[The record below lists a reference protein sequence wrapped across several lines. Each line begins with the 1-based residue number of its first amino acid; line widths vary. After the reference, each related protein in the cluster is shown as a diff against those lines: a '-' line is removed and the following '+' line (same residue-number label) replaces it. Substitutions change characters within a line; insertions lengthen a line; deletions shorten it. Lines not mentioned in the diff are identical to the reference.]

1 MKYFHL
7 TGVPCTCVPQ
17 MVQTYDKISESVAV
31 TLDVVLKRC
40 TMTTSPDRGYRGYG
54 ECDRGREAGR
64 EMSALRP
71 CVTDPSSYGSALDSY
86 LS

>member
-54 ECDRGREAGR
+54 ECDRGREGGR
-64 EMSALRP
+64 QGEKCRP
-71 CVTDPSSYGSALDSY
+71 LDHV
-86 LS
+86 